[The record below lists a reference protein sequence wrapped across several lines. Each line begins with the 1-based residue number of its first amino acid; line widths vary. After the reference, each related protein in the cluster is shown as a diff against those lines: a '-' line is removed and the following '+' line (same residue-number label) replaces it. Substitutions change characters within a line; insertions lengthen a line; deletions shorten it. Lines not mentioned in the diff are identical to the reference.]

1 MTPATNGVIE
11 RLLFVADFAVSEVD
25 DLPVAAR
32 AVFDAADRIHV
43 VTPSLPGRLAWLAD
57 DVDRHRHRAEDRLD
71 AVLAHIDAIGGH
83 ATGAPGRGS
92 VAAVIADAVASFEP
106 DHILVGLRSF
116 EHATW
121 QEHGLI
127 ERLEARYELPVTTYA
142 VNPAGHS
149 LTADGSL
156 LLAYDGSEPARCA
169 IERAAALFPGRDAL
183 VVSVGTATAL
193 GSEAWAGALDSM
205 ADFVQIDRAAAD
217 GVGAI
222 ADEGVRVAR
231 AGGLCAE
238 PLAVASA
245 GTVSETLLREA
256 DRVDAVSI
264 VMGSRGLTG
273 LRSVLLGSVSRAVLQ
288 KSNRPTLTVP
298 AAHDR

>member
-1 MTPATNGVIE
+1 MSTGIAIVPMTGST
-11 RLLFVADFAVSEVD
+11 RYWRTS
-25 DLPVAAR
+25 
-32 AVFDAADRIHV
+32 
-43 VTPSLPGRLAWLAD
+43 TPSAVMR
-57 DVDRHRHRAEDRLD
+57 RAL
-71 AVLAHIDAIGGH
+71 
-83 ATGAPGRGS
+83 GRGS

-142 VNPAGHS
+142 VDPAGHS
-149 LTADGSL
+149 LTANGPL
-156 LLAYDGSEPARCA
+156 LLAYDGSEPSRCA
-169 IERAAALFPGRDAL
+169 IERAAGVFPGGDAL

-193 GSEAWAGALDSM
+193 GSEAWAGALDTM
-205 ADFVQIDRAAAD
+205 ADFIQVDRAAAD
-217 GVGAI
+217 GVAAI
-222 ADEGVRVAR
+222 ADEGVRVAS

-245 GTVSETLLREA
+245 GSVSETLLREA
-256 DRVDAVSI
+256 DRVDAASI

-273 LRSVLLGSVSRAVLQ
+273 FARSCLAACRGRFCTRATG
-288 KSNRPTLTVP
+288 RP
-298 AAHDR
+298 